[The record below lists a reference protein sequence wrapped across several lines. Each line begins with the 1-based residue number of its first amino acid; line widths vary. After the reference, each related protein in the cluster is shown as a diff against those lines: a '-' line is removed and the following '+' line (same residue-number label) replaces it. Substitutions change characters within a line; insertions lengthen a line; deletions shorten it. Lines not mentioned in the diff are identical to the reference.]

1 MKTITGIKYN
11 GYIFWFLGESDIW
24 FLNLDKID
32 TTLIDENAL
41 TLRKNFIS
49 IDKSNIL
56 QFLNQNNEFLLPVKD
71 LKNCFKKQDDDL
83 YLSLFI
89 DFDKKVFYDNFPEPN
104 NFNGALNT
112 EWNYSYEDLDNVVDE
127 KEQYWKS

>member
-41 TLRKNFIS
+41 TLS
-49 IDKSNIL
+49 
-56 QFLNQNNEFLLPVKD
+56 
-71 LKNCFKKQDDDL
+71 
-83 YLSLFI
+83 LSFT
-89 DFDKKVFYDNFPEPN
+89 FY
-104 NFNGALNT
+104 
-112 EWNYSYEDLDNVVDE
+112 
-127 KEQYWKS
+127 

>member
-49 IDKSNIL
+49 LDKSNIL

-83 YLSLFI
+83 YPSLFI

-104 NFNGALNT
+104 NFNGDRK
-112 EWNYSYEDLDNVVDE
+112 SVV
-127 KEQYWKS
+127 